1 MWVKTHK
8 NSYPHGCEI
17 TIIYVDNF
25 YENAVFI
32 GTF

>member
-8 NSYPHGCEI
+8 IFIHMGVDNYK
-17 TIIYVDNF
+17 IYVDNF

-32 GTF
+32 ETF